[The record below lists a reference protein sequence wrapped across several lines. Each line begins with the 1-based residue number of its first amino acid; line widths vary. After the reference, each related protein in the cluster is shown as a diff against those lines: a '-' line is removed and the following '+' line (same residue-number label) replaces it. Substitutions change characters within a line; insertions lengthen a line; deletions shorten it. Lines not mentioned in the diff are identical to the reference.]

1 MKKILFSFLACIAFF
16 GAMASSNPTTTVVS
30 NGFNDD
36 LNAMEQEFSGLNA
49 LEQTVDARNVTY
61 NELAAEN
68 STLLN
73 SVTENQDLGNALL
86 GAGGK
91 GDDRALGIPG
101 FWWGFILGLL
111 GVLIVFLVVDNDK
124 AKKTQVKKAL
134 IGCVVGGLVY
144 LLLYLILVAGVLFS
158 ASGG

>member
-1 MKKILFSFLACIAFF
+1 MKKILFSFFACIAFF
-16 GAMASSNPTTTVVS
+16 GAMASSNPTTPVVS

-49 LEQTVDARNVTY
+49 LEQAVDARNVTY

-68 STLLN
+68 SALLN

-91 GDDRALGIPG
+91 GDERALGIPG
-101 FWWGFILGLL
+101 FWWGFILGLV
-111 GVLIVFLVVDNDK
+111 GVLIVFLVVDDSSKK
-124 AKKTQVKKAL
+124 AQVRKAL

-144 LLLYLILVAGVLFS
+144 TLLYLLLVVGTLFS
-158 ASGG
+158 AG